1 MAVLLN
7 RSVLRPVGRGRS
19 RAWGLGRGGEDG
31 ASDVRII
38 DIRGADERARQ
49 PTGGKG
55 PRITSG
61 GPYSLRR
68 SGQTCVHP
76 ILSALAR
83 ARRKRARTER
93 ERSEGEEEG
102 EKREQDESAD
112 AEEINAILGFCFVT
126 EKSVIFP
133 GVTSK
138 IKCTECTLLLNQRW
152 GRSRIVLGEKKKKK
166 KEF

>member
-61 GPYSLRR
+61 GPYSPRR
-68 SGQTCVHP
+68 SGQTCVHSV
-76 ILSALAR
+76 LYFRRLLAR
-83 ARRKRARTER
+83 GENGENRESEAKGGKKRKRER
-93 ERSEGEEEG
+93 A
-102 EKREQDESAD
+102 K
-112 AEEINAILGFCFVT
+112 
-126 EKSVIFP
+126 
-133 GVTSK
+133 
-138 IKCTECTLLLNQRW
+138 
-152 GRSRIVLGEKKKKK
+152 
-166 KEF
+166 

>member
-7 RSVLRPVGRGRS
+7 RSVLRLVGRGRS

-83 ARRKRARTER
+83 ARRKRARIERKRER
-93 ERSEGEEEG
+93 ERAKRGG
-102 EKREQDESAD
+102 GKKEKREQDEV
-112 AEEINAILGFCFVT
+112 CR
-126 EKSVIFP
+126 
-133 GVTSK
+133 
-138 IKCTECTLLLNQRW
+138 C
-152 GRSRIVLGEKKKKK
+152 GRN
-166 KEF
+166 

>member
-61 GPYSLRR
+61 GPYSSRR

-76 ILSALAR
+76 VLSALAR
-83 ARRKRARTER
+83 ARRGSARRRKRARIQRARRRRKTKNER
-93 ERSEGEEEG
+93 
-102 EKREQDESAD
+102 
-112 AEEINAILGFCFVT
+112 
-126 EKSVIFP
+126 
-133 GVTSK
+133 
-138 IKCTECTLLLNQRW
+138 
-152 GRSRIVLGEKKKKK
+152 KK
-166 KEF
+166 KEKGERDLTMGEKSTRFLDLVSLPRNRIKKPSLV